1 MKRLFVYLF
10 VLLFSVGGLQSCG
23 NDVEDFHEQE
33 LARKVSLFNEF
44 LEETQYQQRTT
55 YVVYVGNIHVGTL
68 TRGSA
73 SYQIEVVDGRFLN
86 LEGYRLDLY
95 NFIGYNLNKNAL
107 YFSF

>member
-10 VLLFSVGGLQSCG
+10 VLLFSMGGLQSCG

-55 YVVYVGNIHVGTL
+55 
-68 TRGSA
+68 
-73 SYQIEVVDGRFLN
+73 
-86 LEGYRLDLY
+86 
-95 NFIGYNLNKNAL
+95 
-107 YFSF
+107 

>member
-1 MKRLFVYLF
+1 ML
-10 VLLFSVGGLQSCG
+10 
-23 NDVEDFHEQE
+23 
-33 LARKVSLFNEF
+33 LFNEF

-86 LEGYRLDLY
+86 LEGYRLDLC